1 MAFSPSAGKNCGI
14 EDYGLIGDCRSAA
27 LVSNRGSLHWLCWPR
42 FDSPSIFA
50 ALLDTENGGDCVIA
64 PVDRFTTERR
74 YLDDTNILETSFH
87 SDSGLVRLRDLMPVS
102 SEEGKKATLRPI
114 HELLRC
120 LECTKGTVTLSFR
133 CRPRP
138 DYARSGVRLRE
149 RGSLGIYCGSGAQV
163 IIIRSDI
170 PLRLS
175 NDSSEAAAT
184 FTLRAG
190 ERRYV
195 SIAFSDSEPA
205 ILPSVDDSAERRVKE
220 SIRWWQ
226 SWSSLCKYEGPYRSA
241 VVRSALALKLLTFA
255 PSGAVIAAPTT
266 SLPERIGGARNWDYR
281 YCWLRDASLTFRAL
295 FDLGYADEA
304 RAYLSWLLHT
314 TRITW
319 PKLDVLYDVYGRT
332 TVPEQC
338 LSHLSGFAGSKPV
351 RIGNAA
357 AHQLQ
362 LDVYGE
368 VIDAVYEFVRRGGQ
382 LDRAA
387 ARMVIGF
394 GKTVCKS
401 WRMPDSGI
409 WEIRS
414 DPRHHTFSK
423 VMCWVGLDR
432 LIRLHQS
439 GRIRLPLQRFEYE
452 REAIQEAIE
461 RQGFSH
467 QLNSYTSVFGG
478 TQVDASLLQI
488 GRYDY
493 LAPDAPRML
502 GTLEAVLQRLGR
514 NGLIY
519 RYLEEND
526 GLEPGEGSFGICSF
540 WAVSAIARSGD
551 IGRARE
557 LFDRLLTYADDLGLF
572 AEEID
577 PDSGAALGNFPQ
589 AFTHVGLIDAAL
601 ALDRGSSRNDSVG
614 SVNGPT
620 QAVQ

>member
-1 MAFSPSAGKNCGI
+1 
-14 EDYGLIGDCRSAA
+14 
-27 LVSNRGSLHWLCWPR
+27 
-42 FDSPSIFA
+42 
-50 ALLDTENGGDCVIA
+50 
-64 PVDRFTTERR
+64 
-74 YLDDTNILETSFH
+74 
-87 SDSGLVRLRDLMPVS
+87 MPVS
-102 SEEGKKATLRPI
+102 SEKGKKATLRPI

-304 RAYLSWLLHT
+304 RSCLSWLLHT

-319 PKLDVLYDVYGRT
+319 PKLNVLYDVYGRT
-332 TVPEQC
+332 KILEQS
-338 LSHLSGFAGSKPV
+338 LGHLSGFAGSKPV

-357 AHQLQ
+357 VQQLQ

-368 VIDAVYEFVRRGGQ
+368 VID
-382 LDRAA
+382 
-387 ARMVIGF
+387 
-394 GKTVCKS
+394 
-401 WRMPDSGI
+401 
-409 WEIRS
+409 
-414 DPRHHTFSK
+414 
-423 VMCWVGLDR
+423 
-432 LIRLHQS
+432 
-439 GRIRLPLQRFEYE
+439 
-452 REAIQEAIE
+452 
-461 RQGFSH
+461 
-467 QLNSYTSVFGG
+467 
-478 TQVDASLLQI
+478 
-488 GRYDY
+488 
-493 LAPDAPRML
+493 
-502 GTLEAVLQRLGR
+502 
-514 NGLIY
+514 
-519 RYLEEND
+519 
-526 GLEPGEGSFGICSF
+526 
-540 WAVSAIARSGD
+540 
-551 IGRARE
+551 
-557 LFDRLLTYADDLGLF
+557 
-572 AEEID
+572 
-577 PDSGAALGNFPQ
+577 
-589 AFTHVGLIDAAL
+589 
-601 ALDRGSSRNDSVG
+601 
-614 SVNGPT
+614 
-620 QAVQ
+620 